1 MTESQIQTSAD
12 VNYETLLGTHN
23 AQPSEL
29 LMYQKK
35 LTWRAGNLG
44 MKELDLAVG
53 VYAKRY
59 LRSFP
64 VDECQRFES
73 EILKM
78 NTPDLWKMVLKMEDE
93 AELAELIPAT
103 HYIHSI
109 RTMLQEQ
116 DWAHP

>member
-1 MTESQIQTSAD
+1 MTSAD
-12 VNYETLLGTHN
+12 VNYEILLGTHN

-59 LRSFP
+59 LQTLP

-73 EILKM
+73 EILSM
-78 NTPDLWKMVLKMEDE
+78 NTPDLWKLVLQMESE
-93 AELAELIPAT
+93 EEVAKLIHPT
-103 HYIHSI
+103 HYIHNI
-109 RTMLQEQ
+109 RTMLQES